1 MARKPCNPRPTDVT
15 AHVRALEALGKKVTA
30 IKYHPDGTFR
40 LMTADYQSPSLD
52 DDLDRELKELEARH
66 GQN

>member
-1 MARKPCNPRPTDVT
+1 MARKPCNPRPADVR
-15 AHVRALEALGKKVTA
+15 AHIRALEALGKKVTA
-30 IKYHPDGTFR
+30 VKYHPDGTFR

-52 DDLDRELKELEARH
+52 DLDRELDQFEARH

>member
-1 MARKPCNPRPTDVT
+1 MARKPYNHRPAEVK
-15 AHVRALEALGKKVTA
+15 AQIMALEALGKKVTA
-30 IKYHPDGTFR
+30 VKYHPDGTFR

-52 DDLDRELKELEARH
+52 DLDRELKEFEARH